1 MPVKLLTKMSEST
14 ADDNRLSFAVE
25 WGLPR
30 LPRGE
35 EEKLPAMGEG
45 SWDPGLFDK

>member
-25 WGLPR
+25 C
-30 LPRGE
+30 
-35 EEKLPAMGEG
+35 G
-45 SWDPGLFDK
+45 SFEVPSDGKGVFDPGLFDK

>member
-25 WGLPR
+25 WGLRKSSFREAFPV
-30 LPRGE
+30 
-35 EEKLPAMGEG
+35 MGEG
-45 SWDPGLFDK
+45 FSDPRLFDK

>member
-25 WGLPR
+25 WGFPKSSR
-30 LPRGE
+30 DG
-35 EEKLPAMGEG
+35 KLPAMGEG
-45 SWDPGLFDK
+45 FSDPGLFDK